1 MKKKL
6 ANISNNTQE
15 NTILIE
21 ILSEFLSSETQ
32 RFYEG
37 YFKILFQNNLK
48 REQNDVKCKT
58 VFFGIEFFL
67 MDTFKFEGESPKR
80 RLAPLKK
87 TFF

>member
-67 MDTFKFEGESPKR
+67 MDTFKFEGESQNAASP
-80 RLAPLKK
+80 P
-87 TFF
+87 

>member
-21 ILSEFLSSETQ
+21 ILSEFLFSETQ

-48 REQNDVKCKT
+48 REQNNGKDKA
-58 VFFGIEFFL
+58 VFLLTMEFFL
-67 MDTFKFEGESPKR
+67 KD
-80 RLAPLKK
+80 A
-87 TFF
+87 